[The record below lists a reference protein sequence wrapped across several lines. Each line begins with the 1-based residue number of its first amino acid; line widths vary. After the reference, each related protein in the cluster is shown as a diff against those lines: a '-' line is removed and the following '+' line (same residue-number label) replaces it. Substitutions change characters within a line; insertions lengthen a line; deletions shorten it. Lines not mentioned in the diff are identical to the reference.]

1 MRERV
6 SREEWETRVDL
17 AACYRLVHHY
27 GMDDLVYNHISAR
40 VPGEEGHF
48 LINAYGMTYD
58 EITASS
64 LVKIDTD
71 GNMVQDSGTGY
82 GINHAGFV
90 IHSAVHRA
98 RPDVACVIHTH
109 TPSGMA
115 VSAMKCGLV
124 PLTQN
129 AMFFSGVGYHDY
141 EGPAVD
147 LDEQRRLVADLGGHV
162 AMVLRNHGLLAVGAT
177 IPEAFVTIYWLERAC
192 QAQALA
198 MAAKTDLISPPR
210 DTVAKTNERYK
221 PGQRR
226 RIIAPS
232 EREYSTRAR
241 PIQATRSHV
250 PSLSARRYR
259 APSVATCC
267 RVPLRELSRRS
278 RCSPTWSTGRFG
290 RSARIQG
297 CAAVCG
303 RSWKARP

>member
-1 MRERV
+1 MSDLSQLKIKSMRESV
-6 SREEWETRVDL
+6 SRDEWLTRVDL
-17 AACYRLVHHY
+17 AACYRLVKHF
-27 GMDDLVYNHISAR
+27 GMDDLAYNPTSAA

-64 LVKIDTD
+64 LVKIDFD
-71 GNMVQDSGTGY
+71 GKIVQDSGTGY
-82 GINHAGFV
+82 GINHAGLV
-90 IHSAVHRA
+90 IHSAVHRG

-109 TPSGMA
+109 TPAGMA
-115 VSAMKCGLV
+115 ISAMKCGLL

-147 LDEQRRLVADLGGHV
+147 LDEQRRLVSDLRDHV

-198 MAAKTDLISPPR
+198 MAANTDLDQPSK
-210 DTVAKTNERYK
+210 DTVVRTNERYK

-226 RIIAPS
+226 KIGELEWAGLLRLV
-232 EREYSTRAR
+232 E
-241 PIQATRSHV
+241 
-250 PSLSARRYR
+250 RRYPGFR
-259 APSVATCC
+259 D
-267 RVPLRELSRRS
+267 
-278 RCSPTWSTGRFG
+278 
-290 RSARIQG
+290 
-297 CAAVCG
+297 
-303 RSWKARP
+303 

>member
-1 MRERV
+1 MSDLSHLQIESMRGRV

-17 AACYRLVHHY
+17 AACYRLVHHF

-64 LVKIDTD
+64 LVKIDFD
-71 GNMVQDSGTGY
+71 GKVVQDSGTGY
-82 GINHAGFV
+82 GVNLAGFV
-90 IHSAVHRA
+90 IHSAVHRG

-115 VSAMKCGLV
+115 VSAMKCGLL

-147 LDEQRRLVADLGGHV
+147 LDEQRRLVADLGSHV
-162 AMVLRNHGLLAVGAT
+162 AMVLRNHGLLSVGAT
-177 IPEAFVTIYWLERAC
+177 IPEAFITMYWLERAC

-198 MAAKTDLISPPR
+198 MASNTPLSQPSEE
-210 DTVAKTNERYK
+210 VVEVTNQRYK

-226 RIIAPS
+226 NIGALEWAGLLRL
-232 EREYSTRAR
+232 
-241 PIQATRSHV
+241 V
-250 PSLSARRYR
+250 DRRYPGFR
-259 APSVATCC
+259 D
-267 RVPLRELSRRS
+267 
-278 RCSPTWSTGRFG
+278 
-290 RSARIQG
+290 
-297 CAAVCG
+297 
-303 RSWKARP
+303 